1 MLVRLALLSDAP
13 DVVEMAAENAH
24 ATRPDVPFDHDKALG
39 TFFQYLASGNPTIY
53 VVEHDR
59 QSIGFLMTRL
69 MDYSFNYGQFLGQ
82 EVLYVRPGKRGT
94 RAAAALMK
102 HLILEAERL
111 GASEIVGGNDNSFN
125 SERTARF
132 FEHFGFERVGF
143 SLRRPT

>member
-1 MLVRLALLSDAP
+1 MLVRLARLPDAR
-13 DVVEMAAENAH
+13 DVIDMAAENAR
-24 ATRPDVPFDHDKALG
+24 ATRPDVPFDEDKAIG
-39 TFFQYLASGNPTIY
+39 TFFQYMANGNPTIH
-53 VVEHDR
+53 VVEHDG
-59 QSIGFLMTRL
+59 QTLGFLMTRL
-69 MDYSFNYGQFLGQ
+69 MGYSFNYGQFLGQ

-102 HLILEAERL
+102 HLIQEAERL
-111 GASEIVGGNDNSFN
+111 GALEIVGGNDNSFN